1 MKMQKKKSQEK
12 TDQNKKLKDDQ
23 KKLLPYRE
31 AFRFNRKAF
40 LLLYKRY
47 PQMFTSSII
56 CVIWDA
62 LTPYVGIYLSAR
74 IIDEI
79 AGNRDPETLKRLV
92 LYTLFS
98 AAFISLVT
106 ALLSKWRN
114 NQEAGIYFKVQ
125 QVFTQKLMDMD
136 FVNIDDAKT
145 HEMLSTINQNQ
156 NGGGWGLYR
165 VTWSMNKLISAVF
178 SILGG
183 AALTVTLFTR
193 LVPADAGKLTVL
205 NNPLFVLAIFAVML
219 GVTYIGSA
227 LSNKAGSYYAR
238 RADAH
243 NLGNRLFGFYGWLGY
258 QQELAPDMR
267 IYRQDII
274 CDRYNSDKTSTF
286 GSKGVFAK
294 YARGPIGLYN
304 AASSAMVWFLIGAVF
319 VFVCLKAL
327 AGAFGVG
334 AVTMY
339 STAVLN
345 LNSGI
350 ANMIGTA
357 GDMRNNASF
366 LKLIFDFLEMP
377 NTMQQ
382 GFRPVEKRG
391 YRNYEI
397 EFKDVSFKYPGS
409 EEYALK
415 HVSMKFGAGERL
427 AVVGQNGSGKTT
439 FIKLLCRL
447 YDPTEGVILLN
458 GTDIREFDYLEYMAI
473 FSVVFQDF
481 KLFAFTLGQNVGT
494 MVAYDCEL
502 AEIALQKAGFGERLE
517 ALEDGLETY
526 LYKDFSKKGV
536 DISGGE
542 AQKIALART
551 LYKDAP
557 FIVLD
562 EPTAA
567 LDPVAESEVYSNF
580 NDIVGEKTAI
590 YISHRL
596 SSCRFCNDIL
606 VFHEGEL
613 VQRGSHEQLSSDR
626 EGKYFELWNAQAQ
639 YYST

>member
-12 TDQNKKLKDDQ
+12 TVPNKKLKDGE

-56 CVIWDA
+56 CVIWNA

-98 AAFISLVT
+98 AALISLVT

-114 NQEAGIYFKVQ
+114 NQESGMYFKVQ
-125 QVFTQKLMDMD
+125 QVFTQKLMEMD

-165 VTWSMNKLISAVF
+165 VTWSMNNLISGVF

-193 LVPADAGKLTVL
+193 SVPADAGKLTVL

-304 AASSAMVWFLIGAVF
+304 AASAAMAWFLIGAVF

-345 LNSGI
+345 LNNGI
-350 ANMIGTA
+350 AALIGTA

-382 GFRPVEKRG
+382 GFRPVEKRD
-391 YRNYEI
+391 YRDYEI
-397 EFKDVSFKYPGS
+397 EFRDVSFKYPGS

-415 HVSMKFGAGERL
+415 NVSTKFGAGERL

-447 YDPTEGVILLN
+447 YDPTEGMILLN
-458 GTDIREFDYLEYMAI
+458 GTDIKEFDYLEYMAI

-494 MVAYDCEL
+494 KVTYDSEL
-502 AEIALQKAGFGERLE
+502 AEGVLRKAGFGDRLDTMD
-517 ALEDGLETY
+517 DGLETY

-567 LDPVAESEVYSNF
+567 LDPIAESEVYSNF